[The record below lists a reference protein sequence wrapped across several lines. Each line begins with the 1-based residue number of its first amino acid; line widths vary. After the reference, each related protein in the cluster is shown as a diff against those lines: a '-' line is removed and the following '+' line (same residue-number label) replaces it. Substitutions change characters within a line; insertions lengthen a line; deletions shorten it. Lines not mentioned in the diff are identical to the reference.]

1 MSRVMK
7 EQKAA
12 TKEQREQIRQYFSEE
27 VLGALAHA
35 MEGLNYSEAARL
47 IAAQHG
53 QVADRIEDAV
63 FEAVKEIG
71 NPVRYREQE
80 ERDVTIQGYASGYVQ
95 ARPVEEQL
103 DALNRD
109 RAKWGIKEFAL
120 SEEQKVLLQRM
131 DPDHLEGIFLLPP
144 YNMIEG
150 GGYLPAVAKMLRNF
164 WNIPDIPFAL
174 RHLQEAAEKR
184 HRLQYEWQRQGSGN
198 VTLVW
203 AQLGAR
209 YAGKSALRAMEL
221 MLRPEE
227 GGLGVYGFL
236 ALLVTHPE
244 RMKQSS
250 DPVALC
256 CGDEVP
262 VVSGSPRESKV
273 PTVSYFGSS
282 LRFDTVRWDDYSA
295 DMMTPSM
302 LIPHK
307 VD

>member
-7 EQKAA
+7 EQKPA

-35 MEGLNYSEAARL
+35 MEGLNFAEATRL

-53 QVADRIEDAV
+53 QVADLIEDAV
-63 FEAVKEIG
+63 FESVKEIG
-71 NPVRYREQE
+71 NPSRYRDQE
-80 ERDVTIQGYASGYVQ
+80 ERDVAIQGYASGYVQ
-95 ARPVEEQL
+95 AHPVEEQL

-109 RAKWGIKEFAL
+109 CAKWGVKSFAL
-120 SEEQKVLLQRM
+120 SEEQKVLLQKM

-144 YNMIEG
+144 YNMIESA
-150 GGYLPAVAKMLRNF
+150 GYLPAIGKMLKNF
-164 WNIPDIPFAL
+164 WNIQDIPFAL
-174 RHLQEAAEKR
+174 RGLQEAAEKR

-198 VTLVW
+198 ITLVW

-227 GGLGVYGFL
+227 GGLGVYGLL

-244 RMKQSS
+244 RMRQSG

-262 VVSGSPRESKV
+262 VVGGSPRESKV
-273 PTVSYFGSS
+273 PVVSSFGNS
-282 LRFDTVRWDDYSA
+282 LRFDTVRWDDYSY
-295 DMMTPSM
+295 DMMAPSM